1 MKILAY
7 TTPARGHLY
16 PLVPILDEL
25 AERGHRIAIRTLA
38 SEVGLMA
45 DRGFD
50 AAPIDPA
57 IEALAHDDYLARTPP
72 AKLKRGMA
80 IFGARSSH
88 EVQTFATR
96 STNTD
101 LTRYSS
107 TAWRG
112 ARQPRQKPERDRGP
126 SGFPTRCRCAR
137 ETSHRSVRVWRPRA
151 ARSVV
156 CVTHSCAR
164 CSPAP

>member
-25 AERGHRIAIRTLA
+25 AERGHRIAIRMLA

-57 IEALAHDDYLARTPP
+57 IEALMHDDYLARNPP
-72 AKLKRGMA
+72 AKLKRAMA

-88 EVQTFATR
+88 EVK
-96 STNTD
+96 D
-101 LTRYSS
+101 LRH
-107 TAWRG
+107 AID
-112 ARQPRQKPERDRGP
+112 E
-126 SGFPTRCRCAR
+126 
-137 ETSHRSVRVWRPRA
+137 
-151 ARSVV
+151 
-156 CVTHSCAR
+156 
-164 CSPAP
+164 